1 MEDKFGREIDYL
13 RISVTD
19 RCNLRCRYC
28 MPAEG
33 YGNLIPHDQIMSFE
47 DIIRLVQAAAKL
59 GIKKIRL
66 TGGEPLVRR
75 SIVELIRL
83 INEIDGIQQICITTN
98 GQRLADMA
106 DDLKAAGLDRCNI
119 SLDTLD
125 PKKYSEITRG
135 GDLSKVLEGIEAAK
149 RVGLL
154 PIKINVVA
162 MKGFNDDEF
171 ADLVELTRDNDIHVR
186 FIELMPI
193 GHQDL
198 GGDYGFI
205 SNQDIL
211 AQFPDLI
218 PERKTEESV
227 ANEYRLP
234 GAKGKVGFISAL
246 SNHFCATCNK
256 IRMTSDGKIKP
267 CLHSNEEIDMMGVL
281 RSGTDEEVLEAL
293 KATYGHR
300 EQHHHLNEGAA
311 PIDRDMNKIG
321 G

>member
-19 RCNLRCRYC
+19 RCDLRCRYC

-33 YGNLIPHDQIMSFE
+33 YNNLIPHDQIMSFE
-47 DIIRLVQAAAKL
+47 DIVRLVEAAAKI
-59 GIKKIRL
+59 GIRKIRL

-75 SIVELIRL
+75 SIVDLIRQL
-83 INEIDGIQQICITTN
+83 NVIDGIDEICITTN
-98 GQRLADMA
+98 GQRLAAMA
-106 DDLKAAGLDRCNI
+106 DQLKEAGLDRCNI
-119 SLDTLD
+119 SLDTLNPD
-125 PKKYSEITRG
+125 KYAEITRG

-171 ADLVELTRDNDIHVR
+171 ADLVDLTRDNDIHVR

-205 SNQDIL
+205 SNQEIL
-211 AQFPDLI
+211 ARFPDMI
-218 PERKTEESV
+218 PEKKTEESV

-234 GAKGKVGFISAL
+234 GARGKVGFISAL

-293 KATYGHR
+293 KETYGHR

-311 PIDRDMNKIG
+311 PIERDMNKIG